1 MIGRMSA
8 TIIDGKRL
16 ASEEQARI
24 AGRAADLR
32 RRGRVPRLDALLVDS
47 GDNAA
52 RLYAQN
58 QARTCERLGIDYKLH
73 ELPRGTGLEA
83 ICATLD
89 RLDADPQVHAVM
101 VHLPLPEGMDPYL
114 VQCRIPPAKDVE
126 GVNPANIG
134 NIVYG
139 HSSWAPCT
147 ALAAVRLIES
157 TGTQLQGKRAV
168 VVGASNHV
176 GKPIAVLLM
185 RADATVISAN
195 KFTCGLPD
203 LARSADILVA
213 AAGVPRLITPE
224 MVRPGAV
231 VVDVGVNR
239 VDAPDGQKITVGDVD
254 FEAVRPIAGFLS
266 PVPGGVG
273 PMTVTVLLG
282 NAVEAAE
289 R

>member
-1 MIGRMSA
+1 MIARMTA

-24 AGRAADLR
+24 ADRARALR
-32 RRGRVPRLDALLVDS
+32 QRGRVPRLDALLVDS

-58 QARTCERLGIDYKLH
+58 QARTCERLGIDYNLH

-83 ICATLD
+83 ICTTLE
-89 RLDADPQVHAVM
+89 RLGTDPDVHAVM

-157 TGTQLQGKRAV
+157 TGTELQGKRAV

-195 KFTCGLPD
+195 KFTRGLAE

-213 AAGVPRLITPE
+213 AAGVPRLITPD

-239 VDAPDGQKITVGDVD
+239 VDTPDGQKITVGDVD